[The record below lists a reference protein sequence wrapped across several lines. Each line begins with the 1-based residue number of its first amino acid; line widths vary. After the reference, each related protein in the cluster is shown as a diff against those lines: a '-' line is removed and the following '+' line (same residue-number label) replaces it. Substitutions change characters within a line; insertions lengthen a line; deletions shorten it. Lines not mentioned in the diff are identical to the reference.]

1 MIVQMELSRAF
12 GQPCLKWLY
21 VRGPSMRMPLTLL
34 VAILVLAAQGSRG
47 RALALGPID
56 EDSRPGVR
64 ADAPGSQATPE
75 APRAGLE
82 FIDTGF
88 ENASPLW
95 YETAPD
101 GATRVY
107 LMYDH
112 ERNSPNRAA
121 GHFHFRLHAK
131 PGSVLTLEFKNLDNV
146 YNGRPGSVANE
157 LKAAVVSSDGR
168 EWRPVPLERLPGDRV
183 RLTVTMPGPGLY
195 VARVEPYRL
204 SDLEK
209 WLESIRPNPK
219 VRITP
224 IGKTAEGRPLEVV
237 RVGRPEAPYRVF
249 LRARAHAWEPGG
261 NWIVEGLVNRLLKD
275 DTEANKDLTMYCVY
289 VMPMANKDGVARGRT
304 RFNSRGKDLNR
315 EWDHPADPVL
325 APENH
330 ALESWLEGMIRQRQ
344 APHLALELHNDGNG
358 LLHIS
363 RPPMAG
369 VNRYL
374 DRMKT
379 LEALLRK
386 HTWFTEGS
394 TTESFRNSGTLGEG
408 WLERFG
414 IDAAVHEFN
423 VNWIAGLKDYPS
435 GRHWQD
441 YGAQLSRVFYEYF
454 DTVRP
459 SPAALRNP

>member
-1 MIVQMELSRAF
+1 MI
-12 GQPCLKWLY
+12 K
-21 VRGPSMRMPLTLL
+21 PLTLIFVFL
-34 VAILVLAAQGSRG
+34 
-47 RALALGPID
+47 ALAP
-56 EDSRPGVR
+56 PGK
-64 ADAPGSQATPE
+64 APGT
-75 APRAGLE
+75 GLE

-88 ENASPLW
+88 ENASPVW
-95 YETAPD
+95 YETASD
-101 GATRVY
+101 GTTRVY

-112 ERNSPNRAA
+112 ERSSPNRAA

-131 PGSVLTLEFKNLDNV
+131 TGSVLTLEFKNLDNV

-157 LKAAVVSSDGR
+157 LKVAVVSSDGR
-168 EWRPVPLERLPGDRV
+168 EWRSVPLERLPGDRV
-183 RLTVTMPGPGLY
+183 QLTVTMPGPELY

-209 WLESIRPNPK
+209 WLATIRPNPL
-219 VRITP
+219 VGITT
-224 IGKTAEGRPLEVV
+224 IGKTAEGRPLEIV

-249 LRARAHAWEPGG
+249 LRARAHPWEPGG
-261 NWIVEGLVNRLLKD
+261 NWVVTGLVNRLLKD
-275 DTEANKDLTMYCVY
+275 DAEAKKDLAMYCVY

-304 RFNSRGKDLNR
+304 RFNLRGKDLNR
-315 EWDHPADPVL
+315 DWDHPADPVL

-330 ALESWLEGMIRQRQ
+330 ALEAWLEGMIKRGQ
-344 APHLALELHNDGNG
+344 APHLALELHNDGSG

-363 RPPMAG
+363 RPPVAG
-369 VNRYL
+369 LGRYL

-394 TTESFRNSGTLGEG
+394 TNESFRNSGTLGDG
-408 WLERFG
+408 WLERYG

-435 GRHWQD
+435 GRNWEH
-441 YGAQLSRVFYEYF
+441 YGAQLARVFFEYF
-454 DTVRP
+454 DTVKP
-459 SPAALRNP
+459 

>member
-1 MIVQMELSRAF
+1 MAIVAGDGWSSSHIDL
-12 GQPCLKWLY
+12 LY
-21 VRGPSMRMPLTLL
+21 VWQLCHAKSVHITHMYICSYRTRIGRRGPRCGDRSRKSPAPALL
-34 VAILVLAAQGSRG
+34 SDVPEIQGTAA
-47 RALALGPID
+47 
-56 EDSRPGVR
+56 
-64 ADAPGSQATPE
+64 APGT
-75 APRAGLE
+75 GLE

-101 GATRVY
+101 GTTAGPPPLRSRAV
-107 LMYDH
+107 
-112 ERNSPNRAA
+112 NSPNRAA

-131 PGSVLTLEFKNLDNV
+131 PGLRAHARVQEPGQCLQWP
-146 YNGRPGSVANE
+146 PGSVANE
-157 LKAAVVSSDGR
+157 LKAAVVSSDGKA
-168 EWRPVPLERLPGDRV
+168 WKPVPLERLPGDRV
-183 RLTVTMPGPGLY
+183 RLTVTMPGPELY

-209 WLESIRPNPK
+209 WLESIRTNPS
-219 VRITP
+219 VEITP
-224 IGKTAEGRPLEVV
+224 IGKTAEGRALEIV
-237 RVGRPEAPYRVF
+237 RVGRPDAPYRVF

-261 NWIVEGLVNRLLKD
+261 NWVVQGLVNRLLKD
-275 DTEANKDLTMYCVY
+275 DAEAKKDLAMYCVY

-304 RFNSRGKDLNR
+304 RFNLRGKDLNR
-315 EWDHPADPVL
+315 NWDKPADPVL

-330 ALESWLEGMIRQRQ
+330 ALEAWLEGMIRRGRLLTWRSSSTTTGT
-344 APHLALELHNDGNG
+344 ASLHV
-358 LLHIS
+358 S
-363 RPPMAG
+363 RPPVTG
-369 VNRYL
+369 LDRYL

-394 TTESFRNSGTLGEG
+394 TNEAFRNSGTLGEG

-435 GRHWQD
+435 GRHWE
-441 YGAQLSRVFYEYF
+441 ALWRPASRVFFEYF
-454 DTVRP
+454 DTVKP
-459 SPAALRNP
+459 

>member
-1 MIVQMELSRAF
+1 MRKPFSLFVAVLVLVASRSDDRAL
-12 GQPCLKWLY
+12 G
-21 VRGPSMRMPLTLL
+21 RGP
-34 VAILVLAAQGSRG
+34 IEEESR
-47 RALALGPID
+47 
-56 EDSRPGVR
+56 SGVPS
-64 ADAPGSQATPE
+64 DAPGRQGPAE
-75 APRAGLE
+75 AAGTGLE

-88 ENASPLW
+88 ENASPVW

-112 ERNSPNRAA
+112 ERNTANRAA

-157 LKAAVVSSDGR
+157 LKVAVVSSDGR

-183 RLTVTMPGPGLY
+183 RMTVTMPGPELY

-209 WLESIRPNPK
+209 WLASIRPNPK
-219 VRITP
+219 IRITT
-224 IGKTAEGRPLEVV
+224 IGNTAEGRSLEVV
-237 RVGRPEAPYRVF
+237 RVGHPEAPYRVF

-261 NWIVEGLVNRLLKD
+261 NWVVQGLVNRLLKD
-275 DTEANKDLTMYCVY
+275 DAEASKDINMYCVY
-289 VMPMANKDGVARGRT
+289 VMPMANKDGVARAKT

-315 EWDHPADPVL
+315 EWDRPSDPVL

-330 ALESWLEGMIRQRQ
+330 ALESWLEGMIKQGQ
-344 APHLALELHNDGNG
+344 APQLALELHNDGNG
-358 LLHIS
+358 LLHFS
-363 RPPMAG
+363 RPG
-369 VNRYL
+369 VARLGRYL

-394 TTESFRNSGTLGEG
+394 TNGSTRNSGTLGEG

-414 IDAAVHEFN
+414 IDAVVHEFN
-423 VNWIAGLKDYPS
+423 VNWIAGLHDYPS

-441 YGAQLSRVFYEYF
+441 YGAQLSRVFFEYF
-454 DTVRP
+454 DTVKP
-459 SPAALRNP
+459 

>member
-1 MIVQMELSRAF
+1 MI
-12 GQPCLKWLY
+12 K
-21 VRGPSMRMPLTLL
+21 PLTL
-34 VAILVLAAQGSRG
+34 ILAFL
-47 RALALGPID
+47 ALAPPD
-56 EDSRPGVR
+56 KPPG
-64 ADAPGSQATPE
+64 TI
-75 APRAGLE
+75 LE

-88 ENASPLW
+88 ENASPVW

-101 GATRVY
+101 GTTRVY
-107 LMYDH
+107 LLYDH

-157 LKAAVVSSDGR
+157 LKAAVISPDGKA
-168 EWRPVPLERLPGDRV
+168 WKPVPLDRLPGDRV
-183 RLTVTMPGPGLY
+183 RLTVTMPGPELY

-209 WLESIRPNPK
+209 WLDSIRPNPLVEIK
-219 VRITP
+219 T

-261 NWIVEGLVNRLLKD
+261 NWVIQGLVDRLLKD
-275 DTEANKDLTMYCVY
+275 DAEAKKDLAMYCVY
-289 VMPMANKDGVARGRT
+289 VMPMANKDAVARGRT
-304 RFNSRGKDLNR
+304 RFNLRGKDLNR
-315 EWDHPADPVL
+315 EWNRPADPVL

-330 ALESWLEGMIRQRQ
+330 ALEAWLEGMIKQRQ

-358 LLHIS
+358 QLHIS
-363 RPPMAG
+363 RPPVAG
-369 VNRYL
+369 LTRYL
-374 DRMKT
+374 NRMKT

-394 TTESFRNSGTLGEG
+394 TNESFRNAGTLGEG
-408 WLERFG
+408 WLERYG

-435 GRHWQD
+435 GRHWEQ
-441 YGAQLSRVFYEYF
+441 YGAQLSRVFFAYF
-454 DTVRP
+454 DTVKP
-459 SPAALRNP
+459 

>member
-1 MIVQMELSRAF
+1 M
-12 GQPCLKWLY
+12 
-21 VRGPSMRMPLTLL
+21 
-34 VAILVLAAQGSRG
+34 
-47 RALALGPID
+47 
-56 EDSRPGVR
+56 
-64 ADAPGSQATPE
+64 
-75 APRAGLE
+75 GLE

-88 ENASPLW
+88 ENASPVW
-95 YETAPD
+95 YETAAD

-168 EWRPVPLERLPGDRV
+168 AWRPVAAGAASRRSRAADGHDARPRAVRGSCRTVPSLRPGE
-183 RLTVTMPGPGLY
+183 
-195 VARVEPYRL
+195 VARVDPAEL
-204 SDLEK
+204 QGQ
-209 WLESIRPNPK
+209 
-219 VRITP
+219 ITP
-224 IGKTAEGRPLEVV
+224 IGKTAEGRPLEIV

-261 NWIVEGLVNRLLKD
+261 NWVVQGLVNRLLKD
-275 DTEANKDLTMYCVY
+275 DAEAKKDLAMYCVY

-330 ALESWLEGMIRQRQ
+330 ALESWLEGMIKQRQ

-363 RPPMAG
+363 RPPVAG
-369 VNRYL
+369 VERYL

-394 TTESFRNSGTLGEG
+394 TNESFRNSGTLGEG

-441 YGAQLSRVFYEYF
+441 YGAQLARVFFEYF
-454 DTVRP
+454 ETVKP
-459 SPAALRNP
+459 